1 MKKLTVAFVSIAI
14 LIGLA
19 GCKKNNETTLQE
31 TVKCYP
37 FTIDVEGDAK
47 AGITPQGSGAHAEFK
62 RGDVIYVAYKGKFV
76 GSCKKFVNF
85 SGSNNGLHI
94 TDTDSPE
101 PLELY
106 YLGATQIDTVTNGN
120 ANNFWTEEE
129 LWNYIGIN
137 NIVPNPTAIKAHVS
151 ISKQNVSSLVGS
163 LPIIAYGKTN
173 EKFDPSVSP
182 KNYTATLSHKCALV
196 KFVVDKDI
204 PEDADIFIYGLNN
217 MVYAYFDKEAGK
229 AAGADDDG
237 FLFKIEPGTRKTSS
251 YTALYKN
258 NNKEYNISSIIL
270 PYRTDNVCYAIMLP
284 QKDVDFSNIDSYY
297 YKDNDYLNEEKKV
310 ELVVS
315 VTDLDGSKINEIE
328 EGKYYIGTINLKQK
342 E

>member
-1 MKKLTVAFVSIAI
+1 MKKLTIAFVLIAVM
-14 LIGLA
+14 IGLA

-31 TVKCYP
+31 TVKCFP

-47 AGITPQGSGAHAEFK
+47 AGITPQGNGAFAQFNKE
-62 RGDVIYVAYKGKFV
+62 DVMYVAYKGKFV
-76 GSCKKFVNF
+76 GSCKRYEVFK
-85 SGSNNGLHI
+85 GSNGGLYI
-94 TDTDSPE
+94 TDTGNPE
-101 PLELY
+101 QLELY
-106 YLGATQIDTVTNGN
+106 YLAATQRYDVTNGH
-120 ANNFWTEEE
+120 NFWTEEE
-129 LWNYIGIN
+129 LWDKGSNK
-137 NIVPNPTAIKAHVS
+137 VPTTTKAHVP

-163 LPIIAYGKTN
+163 LPIIAYGKTI
-173 EKFDPSVSP
+173 EKFNPDPNNKKP
-182 KNYTATLSHKCALV
+182 YTATLKHKCALV
-196 KFVVDKDI
+196 KFVVDETI

-217 MVYAYFDKEAGK
+217 MVYAYFDKDAGK

-315 VTDLDGSKINEIE
+315 VTDLNGLKINEIE

>member
-1 MKKLTVAFVSIAI
+1 MKKLTVAFVLIAVM
-14 LIGLA
+14 IGLA
-19 GCKKNNETTLQE
+19 DCKKNNETTSQE

-47 AGITPQGSGAHAEFK
+47 AGITPQGNGAFAQFK
-62 RGDVIYVAYKGKFV
+62 PGDVMYVAYKGKFV
-76 GSCKKFVNF
+76 GSCKKYGDGGFG
-85 SGSNNGLHI
+85 GSHDGLYI
-94 TDTDSPE
+94 TDTEDRE

-106 YLGATQIDTVTNGN
+106 YLAATQIKDADNP
-120 ANNFWTEEE
+120 NNFWTEEE
-129 LWNYIGIN
+129 LWIKDENG
-137 NIVPNPTAIKAHVS
+137 VPKATKAHVP

-163 LPIIAYGKTN
+163 LPIIAYGTTIEDFN
-173 EKFDPSVSP
+173 PDPNNTTP
-182 KNYTATLSHKCALV
+182 YTAKLRHKCALV
-196 KFVVDKDI
+196 KFDVNETI
-204 PEDADIFIYGLNN
+204 PADADIFIDGLNN
-217 MVYAYFDKEAGK
+217 MVYAYFDKAAGK

-237 FLFKIEPGTRKTSS
+237 FLFKIEAGKRNELNKG
-251 YTALYKN
+251 YTALYKDTP
-258 NNKEYNISSIIL
+258 ITSIIL

-297 YKDNDYLNEEKKV
+297 YKGNDYLNEEKKV

-315 VTDLDGSKINEIE
+315 VTDLNGSKINEIE

>member
-1 MKKLTVAFVSIAI
+1 MKKLTIAFVLIAVM
-14 LIGLA
+14 IGLA
-19 GCKKNNETTLQE
+19 GCKKNNEITLQE

-47 AGITPQGSGAHAEFK
+47 AGITPHGNGAFAQFNKE
-62 RGDVIYVAYKGKFV
+62 DVMYVAYKGKFV
-76 GSCKKFVNF
+76 GSCKKYGDGGF
-85 SGSNNGLHI
+85 SGSNDGLYI
-94 TDTDSPE
+94 TDIENPE
-101 PLELY
+101 SLELY
-106 YLGATQIDTVTNGN
+106 YLAATQIKDGDNP
-120 ANNFWTEEE
+120 NNFWTEEE
-129 LWNYIGIN
+129 LWIKDENG
-137 NIVPNPTAIKAHVS
+137 VPKATKAHVP

-163 LPIIAYGKTN
+163 LPIIAYGKTK
-173 EKFDPSVSP
+173 EVFTPSDKST
-182 KNYTATLSHKCALV
+182 KYTAKLHHKCALV
-196 KFVVDKDI
+196 KFDVNETI
-204 PEDADIFIYGLNN
+204 PENADIFIDGLNN
-217 MVYAYFDKEAGK
+217 MVYAYFDKDAGK

-237 FLFKIEPGTRKTSS
+237 FLFKIEAGKRNELNKG
-251 YTALYKN
+251 YTALYKDTP
-258 NNKEYNISSIIL
+258 ITSIIL

-297 YKDNDYLNEEKKV
+297 YKGNDYLNEEKKV

>member
-1 MKKLTVAFVSIAI
+1 MKKLTIAFVLIAVM
-14 LIGLA
+14 IGLA

-47 AGITPQGSGAHAEFK
+47 AGIKPQGNGAFAQFK
-62 RGDVIYVAYKGKFV
+62 PGDVMYVAYKGKFV
-76 GSCKKFVNF
+76 GSCKKYGDGGF
-85 SGSNNGLHI
+85 SGSNNGLYI
-94 TDTDSPE
+94 TDTEDPE

-106 YLGATQIDTVTNGN
+106 YLAATQIDKVTNG
-120 ANNFWTEEE
+120 NNFWTEEE
-129 LWNYIGIN
+129 LWNN
-137 NIVPNPTAIKAHVS
+137 NVPDPTATKAHVP

-182 KNYTATLSHKCALV
+182 KNYTATLHHKCALV

-204 PEDADIFIYGLNN
+204 PEDADIFINGLNN
-217 MVYAYFDKEAGK
+217 MVYAYFDKTKGDEE
-229 AAGADDDG
+229 G
-237 FLFKIEPGTRKTSS
+237 FSFGIEPGKRNQLNKN
-251 YTALYKN
+251 YTALYKG
-258 NNKEYNISSIIL
+258 KEITSIIL
-270 PYRTDNVCYAIMLP
+270 PYRTGNVCYAIMLP
-284 QKDVDFSNIDSYY
+284 QKHVDFRNIKSYY
-297 YKDNDYLNEEKKV
+297 YTDYPNGEKV

-315 VTDLDGSKINEIE
+315 VTELNECPIDE
-328 EGKYYIGTINLKQK
+328 IKEGEYYKGTINLKQK